1 MTHTL
6 IIETQD
12 EKDFELIK
20 GLANRLGLPVI
31 ERHIEKLEE
40 KQRAAFRNLVGSWVG
55 DETGDELAA
64 RIRNS
69 RNDTARNIEL

>member
-12 EKDFELIK
+12 ERDFELIK
-20 GLANRLGLPVI
+20 GLANRLGLPVT
-31 ERHIEKLEE
+31 ERHVERLEE
-40 KQRAAFRNLVGSWVG
+40 KQKVAFRNLVGSWIG
-55 DETGDELAA
+55 DETEDELAA

-69 RNDTARNIEL
+69 RNDAPRNIKL

>member
-12 EKDFELIK
+12 EKDFALIK
-20 GLANRLGLPVI
+20 GLADRLGLPVK
-31 ERHIEKLEE
+31 ERHVEGLLERQ
-40 KQRAAFRNLVGSWVG
+40 KAAFSSLVGSWAG

-69 RNDTARNIEL
+69 RNDAPRNTDL

>member
-20 GLANRLGLPVI
+20 GLANRLGLPVS
-31 ERHIEKLEE
+31 ERHVEKLEE
-40 KQRAAFRNLVGSWVG
+40 KQRAAFKNVVGSWAG
-55 DETGDELAA
+55 DETGDELAD
-64 RIRNS
+64 RIRSS
-69 RNDTARNIEL
+69 RSDTPRNIEL